1 MATKQTGK
9 WYISDCA
16 VRMAYICERGGKYE
30 LDKPLNVERKN
41 STRLIFNF
49 VDFTH
54 VRTVAIYEQS

>member
-1 MATKQTGK
+1 
-9 WYISDCA
+9 
-16 VRMAYICERGGKYE
+16 MAYICERGGKYE